1 MQPAGDAARQ
11 CGDNDFIVGLLF
23 ERVTNSADWIL
34 VPDFAIHGCP
44 KVTQP
49 SYSHVQLPLRGF
61 IGVFVKRRVEF
72 CGHIT
77 LEAASRERE
86 GRNGFLLSQCVPLRS
101 RPNHRY
107 PVID

>member
-23 ERVTNSADWIL
+23 EGVTNPADWIL
-34 VPDFAIHGCP
+34 VPDFAIHGRP

-49 SYSHVQLPLRGF
+49 SYSQVQLPLRGF

-72 CGHIT
+72 GGHIT
-77 LEAASRERE
+77 RRRRRGDEKVEM
-86 GRNGFLLSQCVPLRS
+86 GFFFRKAC
-101 RPNHRY
+101 RY
-107 PVID
+107 DRGQIIATQ